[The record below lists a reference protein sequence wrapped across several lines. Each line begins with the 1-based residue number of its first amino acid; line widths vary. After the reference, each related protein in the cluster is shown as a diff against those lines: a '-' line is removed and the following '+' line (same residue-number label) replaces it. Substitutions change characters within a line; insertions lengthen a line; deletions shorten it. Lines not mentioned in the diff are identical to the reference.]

1 MICMSHVCYLHF
13 DPMIFVYSI
22 MCAAFFLSFSQFCL
36 LIYCA
41 PKLFFFDCPKNTNK
55 NKMRSRKRKKDFL
68 LVSAESLLT
77 NLIIIGKI
85 SLFSLLTRN
94 SKNAFQSR
102 DYGQRVVNVKQEILH
117 DGTEAASFEQRAV
130 FFFAS
135 SSGPTPKKWK
145 TNYLKSSFS
154 EWESSKLLKIKHRF
168 FVVVVAQFLFSKC
181 RNGINMLNS
190 IYITWI

>member
-1 MICMSHVCYLHF
+1 MLSSSSYIWFACLMSATCTLIPWFLFTALCALLFFSPFHSFVL
-13 DPMIFVYSI
+13 IF
-22 MCAAFFLSFSQFCL
+22 
-36 LIYCA
+36 CA

-154 EWESSKLLKIKHRF
+154 E
-168 FVVVVAQFLFSKC
+168 
-181 RNGINMLNS
+181 
-190 IYITWI
+190 